1 MNKSISGTDGLW
13 EGTYHGMLSFG
24 LGSGT
29 SDSKGLW
36 CWECGDVIAQSCQA
50 RQGLKEMGGKER
62 EAKGNLAV
70 RLKRGQKVI
79 EWINRNLLVSIRE
92 IRQVLD

>member
-1 MNKSISGTDGLW
+1 
-13 EGTYHGMLSFG
+13 
-24 LGSGT
+24 
-29 SDSKGLW
+29 
-36 CWECGDVIAQSCQA
+36 
-50 RQGLKEMGGKER
+50 MGGKER